1 MKDLATSP
9 PGGEIDDDGFSTS
22 SCSSGRGFDF
32 LRWKADSGWVDRD
45 GVTAP
50 SPMLAVKVDEILRMW
65 KDDRPTDITEK
76 PLPDPD
82 TLNAQ
87 ILVSEWEEA
96 STAARP
102 AGTLFGRLFGD
113 PEQRP
118 VRYAAQRLAGTSRSS
133 S

>member
-9 PGGEIDDDGFSTS
+9 RGGETDDDGFSTS

-65 KDDRPTDITEK
+65 KDDRPTDITTK

-87 ILVSEWEEA
+87 IPVSEWEEGVDG
-96 STAARP
+96 RP
-102 AGTLFGRLFGD
+102 
-113 PEQRP
+113 
-118 VRYAAQRLAGTSRSS
+118 
-133 S
+133 